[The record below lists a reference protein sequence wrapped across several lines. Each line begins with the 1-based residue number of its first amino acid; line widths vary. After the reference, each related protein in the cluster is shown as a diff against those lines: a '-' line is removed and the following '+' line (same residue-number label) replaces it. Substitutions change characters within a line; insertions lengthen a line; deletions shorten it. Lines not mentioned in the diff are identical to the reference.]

1 MEQITANIIKWA
13 AERQLLSPNNDRNQ
27 ALKLVEEVG
36 ELCRA
41 ILKDDQE
48 GVIDGIGDC
57 LVVLT
62 ILAEQTGLS
71 LETCY
76 QSAWNEIKDRQ
87 GNTVNGTFIKR
98 QS

>member
-76 QSAWNEIKDRQ
+76 QSAWNEIKD
-87 GNTVNGTFIKR
+87 
-98 QS
+98 